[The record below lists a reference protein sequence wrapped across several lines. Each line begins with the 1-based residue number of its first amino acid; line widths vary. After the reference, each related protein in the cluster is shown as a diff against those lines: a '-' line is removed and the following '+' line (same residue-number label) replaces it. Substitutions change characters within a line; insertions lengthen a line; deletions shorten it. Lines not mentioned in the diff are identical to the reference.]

1 MRVGCWC
8 KGKAVAQER
17 VRTSKGV
24 ALRWATIAV
33 AVVLL
38 VGVGVVMASRRGRSD
53 LTRSAETASASRQD
67 FEIVTTASGE
77 LEAKNRV
84 ELRSGLER
92 QSLITFIVPEGARVK
107 QGDLLVQLQTDQIK
121 TELDEVFAQ
130 VVSARAQ
137 LVSATKAYEIQLN
150 TNESRLRQARLA
162 VDLARLAMSQW
173 MEGDV
178 AMKRQDNHLMISR
191 AELELE
197 RLADKF
203 ARSQDLYEQGFSSK
217 DEMDKDEVAYIEAI
231 SQWSTSRLSSE
242 VYEKFDFPKDEKTK
256 QSAVEESQAEL
267 ERVVMNNES
276 ELASKLADKTNAEQ
290 QLTLKESKHA
300 RLSRQFESATV
311 KAPQDGL
318 VVYATSLERGGWGGR
333 GDVTLQIGQQVSPNQ
348 LMIILPDTSEMVAA
362 VRVQEALAGRI
373 RPDMPASVRV
383 DAAGGRVFNGH
394 VESIGVIAETGGWR
408 DPNLRE
414 YTVRIAMDIGDAAE
428 KLKPSMRA
436 ESKITLGQATNALSV
451 PVQGVFQDGAVRF
464 VYRVRSDGQVERV
477 PIKLGKRSDT
487 RAEILVGLDEGQ
499 SVLVRD
505 PMPGELVA
513 GAWNPEQLKAAGY
526 AIDEQGNPVAPREAR
541 PMGRPGGN
549 GGAGGPAGAGAT
561 PGSPSAQ
568 PSGESGPPGGAPRD
582 GSNPDRPRRQRGD
595 RPSGSPPAGAAP
607 PGGGAP
613 PAGGGPSGGK

>member
-1 MRVGCWC
+1 M
-8 KGKAVAQER
+8 
-17 VRTSKGV
+17 SKGV
-24 ALRWATIAV
+24 ALRWATVAV

-38 VGVGVVMASRRGRSD
+38 AGVGVVMASRRGRSD
-53 LTRSAETASASRQD
+53 LTRSAETAAAARQD
-67 FEIVTTASGE
+67 FEIVTTAAGE

-162 VDLARLAMSQW
+162 VDLARLALSQW

-178 AMKRQDNHLMISR
+178 AMKRQGNQLAVSR

-203 ARSQDLYEQGFSSK
+203 SRSQDLYEQGFSSK
-217 DEMDKDEVAYIEAI
+217 DEMDRDEVAYIEAI
-231 SQWSTSRLSSE
+231 SQWSNSRLVGE
-242 VYEKFDFPKDEKTK
+242 VYERFDFPKEEKTT
-256 QSAVEESQAEL
+256 QSAVEEAQAEL

-464 VYRVRSDGQVERV
+464 VYRVRSDGQVERM

-513 GAWNPEQLKAAGY
+513 GAWEPEQLKAAGY
-526 AIDEQGNPVAPREAR
+526 AIDEQGNPVAPRDVR
-541 PMGRPGGN
+541 PMGRSGG
-549 GGAGGPAGAGAT
+549 GGAGGPAGT
-561 PGSPSAQ
+561 S
-568 PSGESGPPGGAPRD
+568 PGGAPSNPAMQPPAETGAPGGPPRD
-582 GSNPDRPRRQRGD
+582 ASNPDRPRRQRGD
-595 RPSGSPPAGAAP
+595 RPGSAPPTEAAP
-607 PGGGAP
+607 PTK
-613 PAGGGPSGGK
+613 GGK

>member
-1 MRVGCWC
+1 MAEDQGR
-8 KGKAVAQER
+8 KGR
-17 VRTSKGV
+17 GV
-24 ALRWATIAV
+24 TLRWVAGAIAL
-33 AVVLL
+33 VVL
-38 VGVGVVMASRRGRSD
+38 VGVGVVLASRRGRGD
-53 LTRSAETASASRQD
+53 LARSGDTAPASRQD

-121 TELDEVFAQ
+121 TELDEVYAQ

-137 LVSATKAYEIQLN
+137 LVSATKSFEIQLN

-162 VDLARLAMSQW
+162 VDLARLALSQW
-173 MEGDV
+173 LEGDV
-178 AMKRQDNHLMISR
+178 TMNRQNNQLAISR

-203 ARSQDLYEQGFSSK
+203 ARSQDLYAQGFSSK

-231 SQWSTSRLSSE
+231 SQWRHSRLVGE
-242 VYEKFDFPKDEKTK
+242 VYEKFDFPKDEKTRL
-256 QSAVEESQAEL
+256 STVEEAQAEL

-290 QLTLKESKHA
+290 QLTLKDSKHA
-300 RLSRQFESATV
+300 RLARQFESATV

-362 VRVQEALAGRI
+362 VRVQESLAGRI

-414 YTVRIAMDIGDAAE
+414 YTVRIAMDIGDAAD

-436 ESKITLGQATNALSV
+436 EARITLGQATNALSV

-464 VYRVRSDGQVERV
+464 VHRVRGDGQVERV

-487 RAEILVGLDEGQ
+487 RAEVLGGLDEGQ
-499 SVLVRD
+499 SILVRD
-505 PMPGELVA
+505 PLPGELA
-513 GAWNPEQLKAAGY
+513 PGGWDPEQLKAAGY
-526 AIDEQGNPVAPREAR
+526 ALDEQGNPVAPRE
-541 PMGRPGGN
+541 GRPAGRPN
-549 GGAGGPAGAGAT
+549 GMPPGAPGAGGPPGGGESAATAGA
-561 PGSPSAQ
+561 PGREA
-568 PSGESGPPGGAPRD
+568 
-582 GSNPDRPRRQRGD
+582 GSPDRPRRQRND
-595 RPSGSPPAGAAP
+595 RPANGTEPA
-607 PGGGAP
+607 
-613 PAGGGPSGGK
+613 PSGGK